1 MLSFSQ
7 NIKLEISRF
16 AWKKEDLKVLLY
28 FLVKENS
35 NKWNNE
41 FKIDCHFKELAV
53 NIKKSFNFLNL
64 ECHAEGKYVI
74 ITQDVFK
81 QLKPK
86 TLKFKEEELQAYVA
100 GHFLARGNCNSPQ
113 TKTYHLE
120 LRVEDESDS
129 IDLMD
134 ALYSF
139 GIKTKIYKK
148 NNWNVIY
155 IKNKILISNFLA
167 LVNAHHYMM
176 EFENEKIEKDF
187 VNLSKRY
194 DAFDE
199 INKEKINK
207 AHQEF
212 VKKAK
217 KMKEE
222 NNFEGLSVNLKRFID
237 FKIKTGASTIDEL
250 KNLYNNQ
257 YKTDYSKSSIN
268 NWIRKVNNY
277 K

>member
-7 NIKLEISRF
+7 NIKLEVSRY
-16 AWKKEDLKVLLY
+16 AWNKEDLKVLLY

-35 NKWNNE
+35 NKWNDQ
-41 FKIDCHFKELAV
+41 FKIDCHFEELAT
-53 NIKKSFNFLNL
+53 NIKKSFNFLKLKCIQEN
-64 ECHAEGKYVI
+64 KYVI
-74 ITQDVFK
+74 IDKETFA

-86 TLKFKEEELQAYVA
+86 HTKFKETELQAYIA

-120 LRVEDESDS
+120 LRVEEENDS

-139 GIKTKIYKK
+139 GIKSKVYKK

-176 EFENEKIEKDF
+176 QFENDKIEKDF

-199 INKEKINK
+199 INKDKINK
-207 AHQEF
+207 AHNEF
-212 VKKAK
+212 VNKAK
-217 KMKEE
+217 KMKDD
-222 NNFEGLSVNLKRFID
+222 NNFDALSANLKKFVD
-237 FKIKTGASTIDEL
+237 YKIKIGATTIDEL

-257 YKTDYSKSSIN
+257 YKEEYSKSTIN
-268 NWIRKVNNY
+268 NWIRKINNY